1 MNDTSVRRVWIL
13 PGFTAILVTV
23 LLLWLAGSVADLLLL
38 LFIGILLAVYLSAVT
53 DVLAARTRLPRGAAF
68 LLAITLSLAGVVAI
82 GFLLVPPVIEQT
94 RGLIAVLP
102 DLVTKWEA
110 GLERLLL
117 RVPGMAERVAA
128 GEHRILGVALAEA
141 EELLGQLVPRLFGTL
156 QLVVDLVA
164 VAVMAIY
171 FALRPDLYRDLAIA
185 VTPPR
190 HREVAEE
197 VIGALSETLRA
208 WTIAQLL
215 AMVTLAVL
223 TAFGLWLLDVP
234 YWLAFGIFTGLVAV
248 VPFFGTFV
256 STLLPAL
263 FVLPAEGGGTQA
275 LLVILLGS
283 VIHVAENQLV
293 VPLLMHRKVDLPPVL
308 TIMSVLICGKLLGP
322 FGLVV
327 AVPVLAVVMVI
338 VRRVL
343 IGRVYHDEEYALPVV
358 RKVLTRK
365 ERRSLEMEG
374 VEPGSGPSRARSAS
388 PGDGARAVTPTPR
401 EGMPVVPS
409 GAPPPPPGSEPPA
422 R

>member
-23 LLLWLAGSVADLLLL
+23 LLLWLAGAVADLLLL
-38 LFIGILLAVYLSAVT
+38 LFLGVLLAVYLSAVT
-53 DVLAARTRLPRGAAF
+53 DLLVARTRLPRGAAF
-68 LLAITLSLAGVVAI
+68 AVALTCSVAAVVGI

-94 RGLIAVLP
+94 RGLVAVLP

-117 RVPGMAERVAA
+117 RVPGMADRVAA
-128 GEHRILGVALAEA
+128 GEHRILGVALQEA
-141 EELLGQLVPRLFGTL
+141 EQLLGALVPRLFGTL
-156 QLVVDLVA
+156 HLAIDLVA
-164 VAVMAIY
+164 VLVMAIY
-171 FALRPDLYRDLAIA
+171 FALRPDLYRDLAIS

-197 VIGALSETLRA
+197 VIAAVSETLRA

-215 AMVTLAVL
+215 AMVTLAAL

-263 FVLPAEGGGTQA
+263 FVLPGDGGGTQA
-275 LLVILLGS
+275 LLVVLLGTI
-283 VIHVAENQLV
+283 IHVAENQLV
-293 VPLLMHRKVDLPPVL
+293 VPLLMHKKVDLPPVL
-308 TIMSVLICGKLLGP
+308 TIMSVLISGKLLGP

-327 AVPVLAVVMVI
+327 AVPLLAVVMVL

-343 IGRVYHDEEYALPVV
+343 IGRIYQDEEYALPVV
-358 RKVLTRK
+358 KKVLTRR
-365 ERRSLEMEG
+365 ERRSLETDG
-374 VEPGSGPSRARSAS
+374 VDTGTWRTTPGGGTRRMTPSA
-388 PGDGARAVTPTPR
+388 DDTP
-401 EGMPVVPS
+401 PVVPA
-409 GAPPPPPGSEPPA
+409 APPTTRDDRPDRA
-422 R
+422 